1 MRKNGTL
8 WTMLALL
15 ALASTVACGNEDDKE
30 GGAGAAGTGGASS
43 GGNEAGGTSS
53 GGIATGGTSSGGAE
67 EGGEGTGDPGSGG
80 NEGGAGDGG
89 RQSGGVSSGGVEEG
103 GDGPGGTS
111 TGGIEEGGEG
121 PGGTATGGAGVGG
134 ADEGGAGA
142 TGTGGA
148 ETGGADTGGSE
159 TGGSETGG
167 SETGGGETGGG
178 ETGGSE
184 TGGSGTGGGGSDPEL
199 GPPAGNP
206 DGTCD
211 IPAEAALEGVSSPD
225 QVVGD
230 GTPESCT
237 SARVVA
243 AVAAG
248 GVITFDCGAEPVTI
262 VMEETAVVSNDS
274 ERVVIDGGG
283 LVTLSGG
290 GVRRILYQNTC
301 DRVVGWTTP
310 RCDNQATPELT
321 VQNLTFIDGNAKWSP
336 DPSPAGTPA
345 GNGVYAEYVGEEDVY
360 GEEGGGAIY
369 AQGGRIKIINSRFFG
384 NVCAD
389 EGPDI
394 GGAAVRAMQQYE
406 GLPVYVV
413 NSTFGG
419 AEGYGNTGSNGGAI
433 GSIGVSWTIINSVMS
448 HNAAIGYRGNPADE
462 GTPGGGSGGAI
473 YNDGNTM
480 TLSLCGTLI
489 EQNTVRAYGSAIF
502 FVSNDHSGRI
512 VIDRSVITNNTGGG
526 WEPTYPQISN
536 HDDTPIEVTDSII
549 EQ

>member
-15 ALASTVACGNEDDKE
+15 ALASTAACGNEDDKE
-30 GGAGAAGTGGASS
+30 GGTGAAGSGGAGSGGDVTGGASS
-43 GGNEAGGTSS
+43 GGV
-53 GGIATGGTSSGGAE
+53 ATGGTSGGGAE

-89 RQSGGVSSGGVEEG
+89 RQSGGVSSGGAEEG

-111 TGGIEEGGEG
+111 SGGSEEGGEG
-121 PGGTATGGAGVGG
+121 PGGTATGGAGIGG

-142 TGTGGA
+142 TG
-148 ETGGADTGGSE
+148 TGGSE

-167 SETGGGETGGG
+167 SETGGSETGGSETG
-178 ETGGSE
+178 GSETGGSE
-184 TGGSGTGGGGSDPEL
+184 TGGSGTGGTDPEQ
-199 GPPAGNP
+199 GPEAGNP
-206 DGTCD
+206 DGTCEV
-211 IPAEAALEGVSSPD
+211 PAEAALEDVSSPD

-248 GVITFDCGAEPVTI
+248 GVITFDCGPEPVTI
-262 VMEETAVVSNDS
+262 LMDETAVVSNDS

-336 DPSPAGTPA
+336 DSGPA
-345 GNGVYAEYVGEEDVY
+345 GNGVYDGYLEEEEEDVY
-360 GEEGGGAIY
+360 AEEGGGAIY
-369 AQGGRIKIINSRFFG
+369 AQGGRIKIVNSRFFN

-394 GGAAVRAMQQYE
+394 GGAAVRVMQQYE

-433 GSIGVSWTIINSVMS
+433 GSIGVSWTLLNSVMS

-480 TLSLCGTLI
+480 TLSICGALI

-502 FVSNDHSGRI
+502 FVSNDHSGNI
-512 VIDRSVITNNTGGG
+512 VIDRSVITNNTGGS

-536 HDDTPIEVTDSII
+536 HEDTPIEVTDSTI

>member
-1 MRKNGTL
+1 MSTIGTRWAL
-8 WTMLALL
+8 LALL
-15 ALASTVACGNEDDKE
+15 AIAPTLACGNEDDKE
-30 GGAGAAGTGGASS
+30 ERVGGAAAS
-43 GGNEAGGTSS
+43 GGTSS
-53 GGIATGGTSSGGAE
+53 GGSGPGGTTSGGDNGGGTRSGGGGPGGTSGGGVE
-67 EGGEGTGDPGSGG
+67 QGGDAPDDPGASGAA
-80 NEGGAGDGG
+80 GGAGD
-89 RQSGGVSSGGVEEG
+89 STATTGGVEDG
-103 GDGPGGTS
+103 GYGPGGTS
-111 TGGIEEGGEG
+111 TGGADEGGEG
-121 PGGTATGGAGVGG
+121 PGGTATGGAGEGGTGATDTGG
-134 ADEGGAGA
+134 AAGSNALEGGAAGSTA
-142 TGTGGA
+142 SQGGT
-148 ETGGADTGGSE
+148 ETGGA
-159 TGGSETGG
+159 
-167 SETGGGETGGG
+167 
-178 ETGGSE
+178 E
-184 TGGSGTGGGGSDPEL
+184 TGGSGTGGTVPES
-199 GPPAGNP
+199 GPGAGNP

-211 IPAEAALEGVSSPD
+211 IPAEAGLEDVSSPD
-225 QVVGD
+225 VTVGD

-248 GVITFDCGAEPVTI
+248 GVITFNCGPEPVTI
-262 VMEETAVVSNDS
+262 VMEETAVVPNDA

-310 RCDNQATPELT
+310 RCDNQPTPELT

-345 GNGVYAEYVGEEDVY
+345 GNGVHAGTDGDVDIYA
-360 GEEGGGAIY
+360 EEGGGAIY
-369 AQGGRIKIINSRFFG
+369 AQGGRIKIVNSRFFN

-394 GGAAVRAMQQYE
+394 GGAAVRVLQQYE

-419 AEGYGNTGSNGGAI
+419 AAGYGNTGSNGGAVS
-433 GSIGVSWTIINSVMS
+433 SIGVSWTILNSVMS
-448 HNAAIGYRGNPADE
+448 YNAAIGYRGNPADE

-480 TLSLCGTLI
+480 TLSICGTLI
-489 EQNTVRAYGSAIF
+489 EQNTARAYGSAIF
-502 FVSNDHSGRI
+502 FVSNDHSGNI

-536 HDDTPIEVTDSII
+536 HADTPIEVTDSII
-549 EQ
+549 EQTTAG